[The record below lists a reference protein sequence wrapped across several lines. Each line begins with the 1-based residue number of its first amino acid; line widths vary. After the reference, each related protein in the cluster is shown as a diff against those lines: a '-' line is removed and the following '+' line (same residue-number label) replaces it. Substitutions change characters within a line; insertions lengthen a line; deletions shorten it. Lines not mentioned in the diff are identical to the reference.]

1 MFLLTGRMYLNAT
14 DSWEEQRNFTK
25 LALEALG
32 NHSLADAI
40 RVSLKAQQ
48 PQFPD
53 LTGRLINK

>member
-1 MFLLTGRMYLNAT
+1 MYLNAT